1 MTKFLKELVDGQ
13 EAEAWALGLSG
24 GGSLRLTAQTPAL
37 SFIYL
42 SSSRMLGTSS
52 CNRKPLPHQFS

>member
-24 GGSLRLTAQTPAL
+24 GGVTQTHSSDPRLE
-37 SFIYL
+37 FYL
-42 SSSRMLGTSS
+42 FKQQSDAWHLV
-52 CNRKPLPHQFS
+52 L